1 MFSNNLLAKFS
12 NIKYCLTPED
22 GTDRLLQNVC
32 KKPSL
37 YAAKKPQNS
46 ATLIYT
52 VAESW
57 NYATFFRLNYITTSK
72 NTHIQSWMVT
82 HIMKW

>member
-52 VAESW
+52 VAES
-57 NYATFFRLNYITTSK
+57 
-72 NTHIQSWMVT
+72 
-82 HIMKW
+82 